1 MDISKMLLI
10 GDVALSKP
18 LEQIKKNAN
27 FQNNNKEQY
36 AKDFE
41 SVFIA
46 KLLDAMKGTI
56 GDWGFE
62 KDGASE
68 QVQGIFWT
76 YLSQD
81 LANSGGFGMWKD
93 IYQSLVDLENN
104 NNATGLIDNQL

>member
-1 MDISKMLLI
+1 MDISKMLLT
-10 GDVALSKP
+10 GDVALLKP
-18 LEQIKKNAN
+18 LEQIKKND
-27 FQNNNKEQY
+27 FQEGKTEQF

-62 KDGASE
+62 KDGTSE

-81 LANSGGFGMWKD
+81 LANSGGFGMWKN
-93 IYQSLVDLENN
+93 IYQSLADSENN
-104 NNATGLIDNQL
+104 NSVTGLVDKHL